1 MTHVVNRFGIGG
13 AEIDG
18 WLSELTEF
26 IGIPSVSA
34 DPERAGDIRTAAE
47 WVRRRIQMAG
57 GEADVEMVGDSPL
70 TIGEVRAS
78 HESKTAPTVLL
89 YGHFDVQPPDPLDLW
104 DTDPFSLDVRDGWI
118 YGRGTADDKGQ
129 LFMLLEAV
137 RRLAREGTLPVNVRF
152 ACDGEEE
159 IEGPAIGRW
168 ITQDA
173 RGADACL
180 IYDSAMLDRDTPTFA
195 VGCRGLLYVH
205 IKVRTGERDL
215 HSGQY
220 GGAALNASHALIQTL
235 ASVLPVD
242 GQLPPRL
249 RFGTVSNS
257 AQQFEAIEQRTP
269 GAHLLSTQGGKPA
282 YPDAARDFYLRTTA
296 EPSLDVNGIEVGS
309 PYLMK
314 TVLPVVAEA
323 NLSMRLAWRQDPAT
337 IAAELETL
345 LREAAPDGAE
355 IELQVMGSSAAAFQ
369 DPGERVFVLGQD
381 AVEATL
387 GTRPLLYRGG
397 GSIPIFPAL
406 VERGIPTIIT
416 GFDLPDGNIHSPN
429 ERLSLDLLPAGVACA
444 CAMLQSF
451 ARLSADAQGTA
462 SPSS

>member
-1 MTHVVNRFGIGG
+1 VTQVGNRHGIET
-13 AEIDG
+13 AEINE
-18 WLSELTEF
+18 WLRELTEF
-26 IGIPSVSA
+26 IAIPSVSA
-34 DPERAGDIRTAAE
+34 DPHRGADIRAAAE
-47 WVRRRIQMAG
+47 WVRRRIEMAG
-57 GEADVEMVGDSPL
+57 GAADVEMVGDAPL
-70 TIGEVRAS
+70 AVGEVRAS
-78 HESKTAPTVLL
+78 QDSESAPTVLL
-89 YGHFDVQPPDPLDLW
+89 YGHFDVQPPDPLELW
-104 DTDPFSLDVRDGWI
+104 ETDPFALNVRGGWI

-137 RRLAREGTLPVNVRF
+137 RRLARAGTLPVNVRF
-152 ACDGEEE
+152 VCDGEEE
-159 IEGPAIGRW
+159 VEGRAVGQW
-168 ITQDA
+168 IAEDA
-173 RGADACL
+173 RGAEACL
-180 IYDSAMLDRDTPTFA
+180 IYDSAMLDRTTPTFA

-235 ASVLPVD
+235 AGILPVD
-242 GQLPPRL
+242 GQLPSRL
-249 RFGTVSNS
+249 KAGTVSDS
-257 AQQFEAIEQRTP
+257 ANQFEAIELRTP
-269 GAHLLSTQGGKPA
+269 GAHLLSSQGGRPA
-282 YPDAARDFYLRTTA
+282 YPDAAREFYLRTTA

-309 PYLMK
+309 PHLMK

-337 IAAELETL
+337 IAAELEAL
-345 LREAAPDGAE
+345 IREAAPDGAE
-355 IELQVMGSSAAAFQ
+355 IELQLMGSSAAAFQ
-369 DPGERVFVLGQD
+369 DLGEKIFGLGQD
-381 AVEATL
+381 AVESVL

-451 ARLSADAQGTA
+451 AGLATGAPVRAGA
-462 SPSS
+462 S

>member
-1 MTHVVNRFGIGG
+1 MTQAAGTYGIGG
-13 AEIDG
+13 TEVQE
-18 WLSELTEF
+18 WLRELTEF
-26 IGIPSVSA
+26 IAIPSVSA
-34 DPERAGDIRTAAE
+34 DPGRTGAIRTAAV
-47 WVRRRIQMAG
+47 WVRQRIQMAG
-57 GEADVEMVGDSPL
+57 GEAGIEMVGDAPL
-70 TIGEVRAS
+70 VIGEVRAS
-78 HESKTAPTVLL
+78 HDSGTAPTVLL
-89 YGHFDVQPPDPLDLW
+89 YGHFDVQPPDPLELW
-104 DTDPFSLDVRDGWI
+104 ETDPFSLDVRDGWV

-159 IEGPAIGRW
+159 IEGRAIGQW
-168 ITQDA
+168 IARDA

-180 IYDSAMLDRDTPTFA
+180 IYDSAMLDRNTPTFA

-205 IKVRTGERDL
+205 IKIRTGERDL

-235 ASVLPVD
+235 AGVLPVD
-242 GQLPPRL
+242 GMLPPRL
-249 RFGTVSNS
+249 RAGTVSNS
-257 AQQFEAIEQRTP
+257 PRQFEAIERRTS
-269 GAHLLSTQGGKPA
+269 GADLLGSQGGKPA

-323 NLSMRLAWRQDPAT
+323 NLSMRLAWRQDPAA
-337 IAAELETL
+337 IAAELEAL
-345 LREAAPDGAE
+345 LREAAPDGADV
-355 IELQVMGSSAAAFQ
+355 ELELMGSSAAAFQ
-369 DPGERVFVLGQD
+369 DPGEAVFVLGQD

-387 GTRPLLYRGG
+387 GARPLLYRGG

-444 CAMLQSF
+444 CAMLHSF
-451 ARLSADAQGTA
+451 ARLSPAAAGRA
-462 SPSS
+462 AAG